1 MAVVRAIE
9 AFTYT
14 DHKGVPQIIRV
25 GDLLDE
31 SDPCVA
37 KRRTL
42 FESVGAAA
50 ARLSGVEAATAEPG
64 EKRSRTRSMLSYIY
78 GKTLMSRSRSNS
90 ASASS

>member
-64 EKRSRTRSMLSYIY
+64 EKRSRTRVQRAEKAEVDS
-78 GKTLMSRSRSNS
+78 GDDS
-90 ASASS
+90 AAADT